1 MDQDLF
7 ELVDQT
13 LHSRGPEA
21 GFDLLVRLLGEQK
34 KYPLVFEA
42 RLMRARHR
50 MGLPLVK
57 GRNIS
62 DLPPEQQPAYQA
74 AIREAARETGS
85 LFLADGDVVGA
96 WPYFRA
102 IGDPGPVADAIERLS
117 PNDATEPV
125 IQIALNER
133 VNPRKGFALLLHKHG
148 ICTAMS
154 CAARY
159 PDRADRVEF
168 LRQLVRAIS
177 RELVAAL
184 QEAIASVEGQIPA
197 TQSVAE
203 LIAGRDW
210 LFTGARY
217 YTENSHLTSMVEAS
231 VELEDRETLR
241 LAWELAEYG
250 RHLDPVHHLASQ
262 PPFADTYV
270 DFGAYLSAL
279 LGQNVDTSVA
289 HFRKKLDDSVPG
301 SAEILVGLLTRLGRY
316 TEALDISVECLGGEA
331 GSTCPSA
338 IQLCQMAS
346 DYRRLSKLARQE
358 GDLLAFAAGLL
369 QQQSVTKPHL

>member
-1 MDQDLF
+1 
-7 ELVDQT
+7 
-13 LHSRGPEA
+13 
-21 GFDLLVRLLGEQK
+21 
-34 KYPLVFEA
+34 
-42 RLMRARHR
+42 
-50 MGLPLVK
+50 
-57 GRNIS
+57 
-62 DLPPEQQPAYQA
+62 
-74 AIREAARETGS
+74 
-85 LFLADGDVVGA
+85 LADGDVVGA

-102 IGDPGPVADAIERLS
+102 IGDPGPLADAIERLS

-133 VNPRKGFALLLHKHG
+133 ANPRKGFALLLHKHG
-148 ICTAMS
+148 ICTALS

-159 PDRADRVEF
+159 PGRADRVEF
-168 LRQLVRAIS
+168 LRHWCAIS
-177 RELVAAL
+177 GELVAAL

-197 TQSVAE
+197 TPSVAE

-250 RHLDPVHHLASQ
+250 RHLDAVHHLPSQ
-262 PPFADTYV
+262 PPFADTYA

-279 LGQNVDTSVA
+279 LGQNVDA
-289 HFRKKLDDSVPG
+289 
-301 SAEILVGLLTRLGRY
+301 
-316 TEALDISVECLGGEA
+316 
-331 GSTCPSA
+331 
-338 IQLCQMAS
+338 MAS
-346 DYRRLSKLARQE
+346 DYKRLSNLARQE